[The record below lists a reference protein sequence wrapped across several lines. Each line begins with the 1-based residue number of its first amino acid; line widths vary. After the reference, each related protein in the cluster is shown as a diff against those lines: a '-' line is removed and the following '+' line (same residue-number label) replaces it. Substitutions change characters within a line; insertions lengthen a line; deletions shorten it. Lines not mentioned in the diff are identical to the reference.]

1 MAFSGTFYDSRTQR
15 IALQEV
21 VAVGF
26 RTLGDERAALAYGTI
41 VRLAEA
47 YRAAGGRALMVG
59 GSVRDMLLG
68 RAPKDFDL
76 EVYGLQ
82 PERLEE
88 VTRSFGDVSD
98 VGKAFA
104 ILKLVVDDIDIDVAV
119 PRKERKTGEGHKN
132 FCVEADP
139 HLDPRDAA
147 RRRDFTVNAI
157 AADPLTGE
165 IVDPFSGMQDL
176 ADGVL
181 RVVDAGT
188 FAEDPLRVLRA
199 MQLIARFSLTID
211 PASFAVMREMVP
223 TLAEISPER
232 VGDEWRKLLLRS
244 ERPSIG
250 LAFGMD
256 VGAFALLHPELPP
269 LAETPQEPEWH
280 PEGNVWAHTMMV
292 VDEAAKIVRREVLDD
307 ERALTVLLGALCH
320 DIGKPAVTK
329 PEGGRIRSHGHED
342 AGVAPTRSFLAALS
356 IHYSTIEEV
365 VGIVRD
371 HMKPY
376 RFWHAE
382 CVDGQPV
389 TDGAIRRLAARIY
402 PAILCDLVLVT
413 EADYCGR
420 GPFPD
425 PENPGQTIWR
435 TDYPA
440 GPWLLERGQ
449 KLELLGGPAPHVIT
463 GNELIDLGFRP
474 GPLFGQIIQ
483 LCDDLRDE
491 REYCHYNLVDVLKEA
506 PANDF
511 GERNPHDAIARLK
524 NELD

>member
-1 MAFSGTFYDSRTQR
+1 MASAREMVVT
-15 IALQEV
+15 IARA
-21 VAVGF
+21 VA
-26 RTLGDERAALAYGTI
+26 EH
-41 VRLAEA
+41 
-47 YRAAGGRALMVG
+47 GGRALLVG
-59 GSVRDMLLG
+59 GSVRDDLLG
-68 RAPKDFDL
+68 LEPKDFDV
-76 EVYGLQ
+76 EVYGLA
-82 PERLEE
+82 PEKVEE
-88 VTRSFGDVSD
+88 IVGGFGEVAD

-104 ILKLVVDDIDIDVAV
+104 ILKLVVDDVDIDIAV
-119 PRKERKTGEGHKN
+119 PRKEQKTGEGHRG
-132 FCVEADP
+132 FTVEADP
-139 HLDPRDAA
+139 HLDPREAA
-147 RRRDFTVNAI
+147 RRRDFTINAI
-157 AADPLTGE
+157 AQDPLTGE
-165 IVDPFSGMQDL
+165 IIDPFGGVQDVQNR
-176 ADGVL
+176 VL
-181 RVVDAGT
+181 RVVDAVT

-199 MQLIARFSLTID
+199 MQLVARFSLTVD
-211 PASFAVMREMVP
+211 ADSFAVMRTMIP

-244 ERPSIG
+244 EKPSIG

-280 PEGNVWAHTMMV
+280 PEGDVWVHTMMV
-292 VDEAAKIVRREVLDD
+292 VDEAAKIVRREGLDD

-320 DIGKPAVTK
+320 DIGKPVVTK
-329 PEGGRIRSHGHED
+329 EEGGRIRSHGHED
-342 AGVAPTRSFLAALS
+342 AGVALTRSFLETLS

-376 RFWHAE
+376 RLWHAE
-382 CVDGQPV
+382 CVDNKPV
-389 TDGAIRRLAARIY
+389 TDGAVRRLAARIY

-413 EADYCGR
+413 EADYRGR

-425 PENPGQTIWR
+425 PEDPSKKVWR

-440 GPWLLERGQ
+440 GQWLLERGR

-463 GNELIDLGFRP
+463 GDELIDLGYRP

-491 REYCHYNLVDVLKEA
+491 RELCHYNLVDILKET
-506 PANDF
+506 PVTGF
-511 GERNPHDAIARLK
+511 GERDAHDAISRLK